1 MLRKILSKEAPLAYP
16 LPKASC
22 ATSYEASCVTSCKAP
37 CETPCKASCVT
48 SCATSYL
55 CLMTGANFFQKRIVG
70 ITLLLFL
77 VSCATDQEK
86 ARDYNNKITIELE
99 TCGVAIFQLEE
110 QLGQPQNLNEFYTKT
125 ESTLNSAK
133 ENLAEIGNFREDTLL
148 VNPAIRTV
156 EKFQEILSTYYKP
169 LCNLHQLPQEQISFA
184 TTDSC
189 RVLRMFIQNE
199 SVFTQQDFENA
210 QQSFADKYKL
220 DLNE

>member
-22 ATSYEASCVTSCKAP
+22 ATSCKAP

-70 ITLLLFL
+70 ITLLLSL

-99 TCGVAIFQLEE
+99 TCAVAIFQLEE

-169 LCNLHQLPQEQISFA
+169 LCNLHQLPQEQISFE

>member
-1 MLRKILSKEAPLAYP
+1 MLRKILSKDAPLAYP

-22 ATSYEASCVTSCKAP
+22 ATSCKAP
-37 CETPCKASCVT
+37 CETP
-48 SCATSYL
+48 CATSYL
-55 CLMTGANFFQKRIVG
+55 CLMTGVNFFYSRIAG
-70 ITLLLFL
+70 LAMLLTF

-110 QLGQPQNLNEFYTKT
+110 QLGQPQNLTDFYSKA
-125 ESTLNSAK
+125 ENTLSSSK
-133 ENLAEIGNFREDTLL
+133 EKLNEIGTFKEDTLL
-148 VNPAIRTV
+148 VNPALRTV

-220 DLNE
+220 DLTE

>member
-1 MLRKILSKEAPLAYP
+1 
-16 LPKASC
+16 
-22 ATSYEASCVTSCKAP
+22 
-37 CETPCKASCVT
+37 
-48 SCATSYL
+48 
-55 CLMTGANFFQKRIVG
+55 MTGAIFFQKRIIG
-70 ITLLLFL
+70 ITLLLSL

-86 ARDYNNKITIELE
+86 ARDYNNKITVELE

-110 QLGQPQNLNEFYTKT
+110 QLGQPQNLNKFYSKA
-125 ESTLNSAK
+125 ESTLNTAK
-133 ENLAEIGNFREDTLL
+133 ENLTEIGNFKGDTLL
-148 VNPAIRTV
+148 VNPALRTV
-156 EKFQEILSTYYKP
+156 EKFQEILSNYYKP

-220 DLNE
+220 DLTE

>member
-1 MLRKILSKEAPLAYP
+1 MI
-16 LPKASC
+16 
-22 ATSYEASCVTSCKAP
+22 
-37 CETPCKASCVT
+37 
-48 SCATSYL
+48 
-55 CLMTGANFFQKRIVG
+55 GANSFYTQIAG
-70 ITLLLFL
+70 IALLLSA

-86 ARDYNNKITIELE
+86 ARDYNNKITVELE

-110 QLGQPQNLNEFYTKT
+110 QLGQPQNLNKFYSNAETAL
-125 ESTLNSAK
+125 SSAK
-133 ENLAEIGNFREDTLL
+133 ESLNEIGTFKEDTLL

-156 EKFQEILSTYYKP
+156 EKLQEILSAYYKP
-169 LCNLHQLPQEQISFA
+169 LCNLHQLPQEQISFE

-220 DLNE
+220 DLTE

>member
-1 MLRKILSKEAPLAYP
+1 MI
-16 LPKASC
+16 
-22 ATSYEASCVTSCKAP
+22 
-37 CETPCKASCVT
+37 
-48 SCATSYL
+48 
-55 CLMTGANFFQKRIVG
+55 GANFFYSRMAG
-70 ITLLLFL
+70 IALLLAA

-133 ENLAEIGNFREDTLL
+133 ENLAEIGNFREVTLL

-220 DLNE
+220 DLTE

>member
-1 MLRKILSKEAPLAYP
+1 MI
-16 LPKASC
+16 
-22 ATSYEASCVTSCKAP
+22 
-37 CETPCKASCVT
+37 
-48 SCATSYL
+48 
-55 CLMTGANFFQKRIVG
+55 GANFFYSRIAV
-70 ITLLLFL
+70 IALLLFTS
-77 VSCATDQEK
+77 SCATDQEK

-110 QLGQPQNLNEFYTKT
+110 QLGQPLNLNEFYTKA
-125 ESTLNSAK
+125 ESTLSTAK
-133 ENLAEIGNFREDTLL
+133 ENLTEIGNFKEDTLL
-148 VNPAIRTV
+148 VNPALRTIG
-156 EKFQEILSTYYKP
+156 KFQEILSAYYKP

-220 DLNE
+220 DLTE

>member
-1 MLRKILSKEAPLAYP
+1 MLRKILSKEAPLAFP

-22 ATSYEASCVTSCKAP
+22 ATSCKAP

-70 ITLLLFL
+70 ITLLLSL

-86 ARDYNNKITIELE
+86 ARVYNNKITIELE
-99 TCGVAIFQLEE
+99 TCGGAIFQLEE
-110 QLGQPQNLNEFYTKT
+110 QLGQPQNLNEFYSKAET
-125 ESTLNSAK
+125 TLNSAK
-133 ENLAEIGNFREDTLL
+133 ENLNEIGNFKEDTLL
-148 VNPAIRTV
+148 VNPALRTV

-220 DLNE
+220 DLTE

>member
-22 ATSYEASCVTSCKAP
+22 ATS
-37 CETPCKASCVT
+37 CKASCVT

-55 CLMTGANFFQKRIVG
+55 CLMTGANFFYSRITG
-70 ITLLLFL
+70 LAMLLTL

-110 QLGQPQNLNEFYTKT
+110 QLGQPQNLNEFYSKAET
-125 ESTLNSAK
+125 TLNSAK
-133 ENLAEIGNFREDTLL
+133 ENLNEIGTFKEDTLL

-156 EKFQEILSTYYKP
+156 EKFQEILFTYYKP

-220 DLNE
+220 DLTE

>member
-1 MLRKILSKEAPLAYP
+1 
-16 LPKASC
+16 
-22 ATSYEASCVTSCKAP
+22 
-37 CETPCKASCVT
+37 
-48 SCATSYL
+48 
-55 CLMTGANFFQKRIVG
+55 MTGANFFQKRIIG
-70 ITLLLFL
+70 ITLLLSL

-86 ARDYNNKITIELE
+86 ARDYNNKITVELE

-110 QLGQPQNLNEFYTKT
+110 QLGQPQNLNEFYSKA
-125 ESTLNSAK
+125 ESTLNTAK
-133 ENLAEIGNFREDTLL
+133 ENLTEIGNFKEDTLR

-220 DLNE
+220 DLTE

>member
-1 MLRKILSKEAPLAYP
+1 
-16 LPKASC
+16 
-22 ATSYEASCVTSCKAP
+22 
-37 CETPCKASCVT
+37 
-48 SCATSYL
+48 
-55 CLMTGANFFQKRIVG
+55 MTGANFFYSRIAG
-70 ITLLLFL
+70 IALLLSA

-86 ARDYNNKITIELE
+86 ARDYNNQITAELE

-110 QLGQPQNLNEFYTKT
+110 QLGQPQNLTEFYSKAETT
-125 ESTLNSAK
+125 LSTAK
-133 ENLAEIGNFREDTLL
+133 ENLTEIGTFKEDTLL
-148 VNPAIRTV
+148 LNPALRTV
-156 EKFQEILSTYYKP
+156 GKFQEILTAYYKP

-220 DLNE
+220 DLTE